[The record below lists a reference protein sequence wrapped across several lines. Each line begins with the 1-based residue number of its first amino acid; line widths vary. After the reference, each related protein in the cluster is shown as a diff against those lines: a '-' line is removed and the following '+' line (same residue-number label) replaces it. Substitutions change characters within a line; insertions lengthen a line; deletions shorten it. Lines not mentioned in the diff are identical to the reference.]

1 MTALRALGK
10 RLYKGR
16 WGYFFILPN
25 FAIFAIFF
33 LVPVVWSM
41 VLSLLDYQ
49 WWGTEFVGLR
59 NYQSLLGDR
68 IFWKSIVNTAYY
80 TLGVITAVV
89 SQGPIGFSTDL
100 SFQNQSKRSLGR
112 FLSSPLHQ
120 QSSSP

>member
-1 MTALRALGK
+1 MRLDRTTCARQAPIQGALGVF
-10 RLYKGR
+10 
-16 WGYFFILPN
+16 FFILPN

-80 TLGVITAVV
+80 TLGVVPLWLAKAPLV
-89 SQGPIGFSTDL
+89 SAPDL
-100 SFQNQSKRSLGR
+100 SVSETNPNVL
-112 FLSSPLHQ
+112 
-120 QSSSP
+120 